1 MQESHNSA
9 AHRWLAHRWLAHR
22 WLARPSFAL
31 AALTLTF
38 AFVSAGLTAAVP
50 AQAAYPGMNGLI
62 AFVRDG
68 NIVTI
73 NPATHPAAQHTLT
86 TGGHAAGP
94 RWSPDGKLIAYIDD
108 GNLWIMNANG
118 SHKKR
123 LTDSAPAY
131 ADSRPSWSPNG
142 SYLAFVRTKRGQP
155 YGYLTRYSF
164 SSRSLSTFTTT
175 VNGKLINVQ
184 ALPAPVAWTWTPTAP
199 TSATRGSF
207 IAYEGARQLCP
218 FAHKYCL
225 NLLGFDSQSDYKNGF
240 PSAEYAPSSFRLTDA
255 DWFPNNPAPA
265 TDLMTT
271 RENCPGGH
279 CAPVGLELEIGA
291 SPILPGA
298 YEGVYSPSGLY
309 IAYVL
314 NSRGHAEIYDELA
327 DALGHGQ
334 PQKLTAGTE
343 PDWQPRPS

>member
-1 MQESHNSA
+1 LM
-9 AHRWLAHRWLAHR
+9 
-22 WLARPSFAL
+22 
-31 AALTLTF
+31 
-38 AFVSAGLTAAVP
+38 
-50 AQAAYPGMNGLI
+50 
-62 AFVRDG
+62 
-68 NIVTI
+68 
-73 NPATHPAAQHTLT
+73 THPAAQQTLT
-86 TGGHAAGP
+86 KGGQASGP
-94 RWSPDGKLIAYIDD
+94 RWSPDGKQIAYIDD

-131 ADSRPSWSPNG
+131 ADARPSWSPNG
-142 SYLAFVRTKRGQP
+142 KYLAFVRTKRGQS

-164 SSRSLSTFTTT
+164 SSRGLNTFTTT
-175 VNGKLINVQ
+175 VNGKLIGVP
-184 ALPAPVAWTWTPTAP
+184 ALPAPVAWTWTPTTP
-199 TSATRGSF
+199 KSATFGSF

-225 NLLGFDSQSDYKNGF
+225 NLLGFGSQSDYKNGF

-255 DWFPNNPAPA
+255 DWFPENPLRD

-279 CAPVGLELEIGA
+279 CAPVGLDLEIGA

-298 YEGVYSPSGLY
+298 YEGVYSPNGLY
-309 IAYVL
+309 IAYVRG
-314 NSRGHAEIYDELA
+314 SGGHAEIYDELS
-327 DALGHGQ
+327 DALGRGQ
-334 PQKLTAGTE
+334 PQKLTSGTG